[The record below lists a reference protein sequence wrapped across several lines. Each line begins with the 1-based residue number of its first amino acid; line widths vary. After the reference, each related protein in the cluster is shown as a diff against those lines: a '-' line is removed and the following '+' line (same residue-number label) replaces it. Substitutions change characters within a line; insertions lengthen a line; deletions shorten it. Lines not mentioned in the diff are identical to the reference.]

1 MSSHFLDKLK
11 LVESIVATAAYV
23 VVAGLLI
30 ADVVG
35 REVFGLS
42 LLGAQQLAV
51 YGAIIAGF
59 LGLTL
64 ATSDNCH
71 LRPGFLDFVFK
82 GVEHTVQRIGD
93 FVSSAFFFAGAYVA
107 WTFVAASMDN
117 LDKAPV
123 LYFVVWPLQL
133 VIPYA
138 FISSGLKH
146 LFFALHPSIKPTA
159 DISSH

>member
-1 MSSHFLDKLK
+1 MLATFVRRLRFF
-11 LVESIVATAAYV
+11 EAIIATAAYA

-35 REVFGLS
+35 RELFGGS
-42 LLGAQQLAV
+42 MLGSQQLAV

-64 ATSDNCH
+64 ATSDNSH
-71 LRPGFLDFVFK
+71 LRPAFMDFLFK
-82 GVEHTVQRIGD
+82 PFASTAERVGD
-93 FVSSAFFFAGAYVA
+93 GLSALFFLIAAYVA
-107 WTFVAASMDN
+107 WTFIAQSMESQ
-117 LDKAPV
+117 DKAPV

-138 FISSGLKH
+138 FLSCALKHFLFAWQPGLK
-146 LFFALHPSIKPTA
+146 PDPNEEVR
-159 DISSH
+159 